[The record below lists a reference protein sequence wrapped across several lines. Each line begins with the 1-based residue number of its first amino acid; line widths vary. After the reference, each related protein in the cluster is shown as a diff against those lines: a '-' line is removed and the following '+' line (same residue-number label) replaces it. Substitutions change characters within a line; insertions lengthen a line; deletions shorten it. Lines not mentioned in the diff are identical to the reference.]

1 MSKHVTEYKFRC
13 PQCGEIETVY
23 HLDWYTAVCN
33 HCKKE
38 YKPPQKHRLISEKRR
53 LLSTVINEEEKLI
66 SKKKKPI
73 SEPISEEEKNG

>member
-1 MSKHVTEYKFRC
+1 MSEYVTEYKFRC

-38 YKPPQKHRLISEKRR
+38 YKPPQKHRLISEEKK
-53 LLSTVINEEEKLI
+53 LIGELIEEEKLI

-73 SEPISEEEKNG
+73 SEPISEEKTNG